1 MIQTSANACLILV
14 CTYNER
20 ENIPRLFKAI
30 RDVCPEFHILIVDDN
45 SPDGTA
51 DWVRQQ
57 MQIDPSVH
65 LIERSGKLGLG
76 TAIRTGMQFA
86 IDHGYQWLIN
96 LDGDLSHDPAVI
108 PELLSKQNQYDLVI
122 GSRYVQGGGLE
133 GCSWR
138 RIAVSRFANQLA
150 RWMIGWSIQDCSSAY
165 RLYRVD
171 RLKQIGLSNLKE
183 SGYGFLEE
191 ILAVLIKNGAK
202 VTEVPIIYQERQL
215 GKSKI
220 SIQEARSAFNALLT
234 ASKIY
239 RSK

>member
-1 MIQTSANACLILV
+1 MIQTSDNACLILV

-30 RDVCPEFHILIVDDN
+30 RDVCPKLHILIVDDH